1 MIINMNNLEDEFYT
15 IDETARIL
23 KLSNQTIRKM
33 LKENKIAYIKIGRN
47 YRISKNELNLTLKE
61 NCKPNDLR

>member
-1 MIINMNNLEDEFYT
+1 MIINMSNLEDEFYT

-33 LKENKIAYIKIGRN
+33 LKENKIAYIKICRN
-47 YRISKNELNLTLKE
+47 YRISKNELNIILKE
-61 NCKPNDLR
+61 SCKVNDLR

>member
-1 MIINMNNLEDEFYT
+1 MIINMNKLEDEFYT

-47 YRISKNELNLTLKE
+47 YRISKNQLNVVLKE
-61 NCKPNDLR
+61 SCKVNDLR

>member
-1 MIINMNNLEDEFYT
+1 MIINMSNLEDEFYT
-15 IDETARIL
+15 IDETARKL

-47 YRISKNELNLTLKE
+47 YRISKNELNIILKE
-61 NCKPNDLR
+61 SCKVNDLR

>member
-1 MIINMNNLEDEFYT
+1 MIINMSNLEDEFYT

-47 YRISKNELNLTLKE
+47 YRNTKNELNIILKE
-61 NCKPNDLR
+61 Q

>member
-1 MIINMNNLEDEFYT
+1 MIINMSNLEDEFYT

-47 YRISKNELNLTLKE
+47 YRISKNELNIILKE
-61 NCKPNDLR
+61 Q

>member
-1 MIINMNNLEDEFYT
+1 MNKLEDEFYT

-47 YRISKNELNLTLKE
+47 YRISKNQLNVVLKE
-61 NCKPNDLR
+61 SCKVNDLR

>member
-1 MIINMNNLEDEFYT
+1 MNKLEDEFYT

-47 YRISKNELNLTLKE
+47 YRISKNQLNVVF
-61 NCKPNDLR
+61 NN

>member
-1 MIINMNNLEDEFYT
+1 MIINMNKLEDEFYT

-33 LKENKIAYIKIGRN
+33 LKENKIAYIKIGKN
-47 YRISKNELNLTLKE
+47 YRISKNQLNVVLKE
-61 NCKPNDLR
+61 SCKVNDLR

>member
-1 MIINMNNLEDEFYT
+1 MIINMSNLEDEFYT

-47 YRISKNELNLTLKE
+47 YRISKNELNIILKE
-61 NCKPNDLR
+61 SCKVNDLR